1 MEGLIGKKIGMTQV
15 FTEDGKRVCV
25 TVIEVGPCPVV
36 QVKTME
42 KDGYV
47 AAQLGFGEQ
56 KLWKDPEADKEAHDG
71 RRARNRI
78 TKAESGH
85 LTKTGGLTK
94 GVRILK
100 EFKPEAGEEVKVG
113 DVLTVENFKGVK
125 YVDVTGVTKG
135 KGFAGV
141 LKRYGFAGGN
151 MTHGGHSKRRTGGLA
166 ARDLPGWIEKGKK
179 MPGHM
184 GDVNRKNINL
194 EVVQIRPEDNAI
206 LVKGSIPGARNGF
219 VFVRKSLKNAALAFK
234 AAKKGAK

>member
-1 MEGLIGKKIGMTQV
+1 MEGLIGKKVGMTQV
-15 FTEDGKRVCV
+15 FADGKRLCV

-36 QVKTME
+36 QLKTLE
-42 KDGYV
+42 RDGYV

-56 KLWKDPEADKEAHDG
+56 KLWKDPKADAENHGG
-71 RRARNRI
+71 RLARNRM

-94 GVRILK
+94 GVRVLK
-100 EFKPEAGEEVKVG
+100 EFALDEGEEVKVG
-113 DVLTVENFKGVK
+113 QVLTVANFDGVK
-125 YVDVTGVTKG
+125 YVDVTGTTKG

-184 GDVNRKNINL
+184 GDVTRTNTNL
-194 EVVQIRPEDNAI
+194 EVVQIRPEDNVI
-206 LVKGSIPGARNGF
+206 LVKGSVPGARNGI
-219 VFVRKSLKNAALAFK
+219 VIVSKSLKNNVI

>member
-1 MEGLIGKKIGMTQV
+1 MEGLIGKKVGMTQV
-15 FTEDGKRVCV
+15 YDADGVRTCV

-36 QVKTME
+36 QLKTAE

-56 KLWKDPEADKEAHDG
+56 KVKRL
-71 RRARNRI
+71 
-78 TKAESGH
+78 TKAVAGH
-85 LTKTGGLTK
+85 LKKTGGLEGGLK
-94 GVRILK
+94 VLK
-100 EFKPEAGEEVKVG
+100 EFAPDAGEEVKIG
-113 DVLTVENFKGVK
+113 DVLTVANFEGVK

-141 LKRYGFAGGN
+141 IKRYGFAGGN

-184 GDVNRKNINL
+184 GAVNRTAMNL
-194 EVVQIRPEDNAI
+194 EVVEVRPEDNAL
-206 LVKGSIPGARNGF
+206 LVKGSVPGARNGI
-219 VFVRKSLKNAALAFK
+219 VIVRKSLRNNV
-234 AAKKGAK
+234 KKGAK

>member
-15 FTEDGKRVCV
+15 YDADGKRTCV

-36 QVKTME
+36 QLKTME

-56 KLWKDPEADKEAHDG
+56 KVQRL
-71 RRARNRI
+71 
-78 TKAESGH
+78 TKAEAGH
-85 LTKTGGLTK
+85 LKKTGALEGA
-94 GVRILK
+94 VRMLK
-100 EFKPEAGEEVKVG
+100 EVALDKGEEVKVG
-113 DVLTVENFKGVK
+113 DVLTVANFEGVK
-125 YVDVTGVTKG
+125 FVDVTGVTKG
-135 KGFAGV
+135 RGFAGV
-141 LKRYGFAGGN
+141 LRRYKFAGGN

-184 GDVNRKNINL
+184 GDVSRKAQNL

-206 LVKGSIPGARNGF
+206 LVKGSVPGARNGT
-219 VFVRKSLKNAALAFK
+219 VYVRKSLKNNAIAFK
-234 AAKKGAK
+234 AKKGAK